1 MNNVVKQY
9 LKECRRTFPFISKN
23 EKLFFKRLEDNLNDI
38 DENVTYKEICL
49 KYGEPKN
56 VMISYIENCDNE
68 YILKRTSI
76 KSIVKKI
83 FITLTSGSDK
93 NKFFKDKLII
103 TVTSAGMLEIEDR
116 RDSAFLWV
124 FEVLLDNAIRIGNAF
139 EFDNAISTLKSDIS
153 LDAWTYKYYDC
164 HEEVTCKSIQDVF
177 STILK
182 RQH

>member
-1 MNNVVKQY
+1 MTELQA
-9 LKECRRTFPFISKN
+9 LKEECSKKEKIVEELN
-23 EKLFFKRLEDNLNDI
+23 EKLCQKIILRDLN
-38 DENVTYKEICL
+38 
-49 KYGEPKN
+49 
-56 VMISYIENCDNE
+56 
-68 YILKRTSI
+68 ILQPSDSSI
-76 KSIVKKI
+76 
-83 FITLTSGSDK
+83 TSGSDK

>member
-1 MNNVVKQY
+1 MERKILYDRITSFKRGMFKKRKN
-9 LKECRRTFPFISKN
+9 CRRIKWKALP
-23 EKLFFKRLEDNLNDI
+23 EDNI
-38 DENVTYKEICL
+38 TRF
-49 KYGEPKN
+49 
-56 VMISYIENCDNE
+56 E
-68 YILKRTSI
+68 YLQSSDSSI
-76 KSIVKKI
+76 
-83 FITLTSGSDK
+83 TSGSDK

-139 EFDNAISTLKSDIS
+139 EFDKKVYTVPYLKESEVTVSTLEKVKEVLGEFDNAISTLKSDIS

>member
-9 LKECRRTFPFISKN
+9 LKECRRTFISKN

-83 FITLTSGSDK
+83 FITL
-93 NKFFKDKLII
+93 FCILIALCA
-103 TVTSAGMLEIEDR
+103 T
-116 RDSAFLWV
+116 
-124 FEVLLDNAIRIGNAF
+124 LLIYNQLIYNA
-139 EFDNAISTLKSDIS
+139 
-153 LDAWTYKYYDC
+153 YD
-164 HEEVTCKSIQDVF
+164 EE
-177 STILK
+177 
-182 RQH
+182 

>member
-1 MNNVVKQY
+1 MTELQA
-9 LKECRRTFPFISKN
+9 LKEECSKKEKIVEELN
-23 EKLFFKRLEDNLNDI
+23 EKLCQKIILRDLN
-38 DENVTYKEICL
+38 
-49 KYGEPKN
+49 
-56 VMISYIENCDNE
+56 
-68 YILKRTSI
+68 ILQSSDSSI
-76 KSIVKKI
+76 
-83 FITLTSGSDK
+83 TSGSDK

>member
-23 EKLFFKRLEDNLNDI
+23 EKLFFKR
-38 DENVTYKEICL
+38 L

-83 FITLTSGSDK
+83 FITL
-93 NKFFKDKLII
+93 FCILIALCATLLI
-103 TVTSAGMLEIEDR
+103 YNQLIYNAYDDSNTIKKVTIIE
-116 RDSAFLWV
+116 
-124 FEVLLDNAIRIGNAF
+124 
-139 EFDNAISTLKSDIS
+139 
-153 LDAWTYKYYDC
+153 
-164 HEEVTCKSIQDVF
+164 EE
-177 STILK
+177 
-182 RQH
+182 

>member
-83 FITLTSGSDK
+83 FITL
-93 NKFFKDKLII
+93 FCILIALCATLLI
-103 TVTSAGMLEIEDR
+103 YNQLIYNTYDDSNTIKKVTIIE
-116 RDSAFLWV
+116 
-124 FEVLLDNAIRIGNAF
+124 
-139 EFDNAISTLKSDIS
+139 
-153 LDAWTYKYYDC
+153 
-164 HEEVTCKSIQDVF
+164 EE
-177 STILK
+177 
-182 RQH
+182 